1 VKVDVVILSYNT
13 LLLTQS
19 VLSALRA
26 TAPGAR
32 VVVVDNGSEDGSAEW
47 LGSTDGAD
55 GTDGMGV
62 GDLTDGVILNG
73 ENLGFAKACNRG
85 AWTGEREI
93 IVFLN
98 TDIQLVEG
106 WLEGLL
112 AAFDDEESVMAGN
125 QLVRANGNY
134 QRYDFIAGACCA
146 VRRDWFTE
154 VGGYDERFFFGYEDV
169 DLSWQ
174 ARLNGKRIVTV
185 KEPRL
190 VHLGAASHTEA
201 TAVYVREAR
210 ELFRRK
216 WDMPILRFRGGGR
229 FLIGV
234 PARDLS
240 VEDLMGIQEWT
251 MAELVASGLY
261 EKVRP
266 KKEESRIKKISRA
279 QAVEGESG
287 IGRMSASKA
296 AASKIKQGV
305 KDVRTV

>member
-1 VKVDVVILSYNT
+1 MKVDVVIPSYNT
-13 LLLTQS
+13 LLLLQS
-19 VLSALRA
+19 VLSALQE
-26 TAPGAR
+26 TAPEAL
-32 VVVVDNGSEDGSAEW
+32 VVVVDNGSEDGSVEW
-47 LGSTDGAD
+47 LAEQSLAIPI
-55 GTDGMGV
+55 V
-62 GDLTDGVILNG
+62 NG
-73 ENLGFAKACNRG
+73 ENLGFAKACNQG
-85 AWTGEREI
+85 AWAGEREI

-98 TDIQLVEG
+98 TDIKLVDG

-112 AAFDDEESVMAGN
+112 AAFDDEEVVLAGN
-125 QLVRANGNY
+125 QLVRENGNY

-146 VRRDWFTE
+146 ARRDWFTE
-154 VGGYDERFFFGYEDV
+154 VGGYDEQFFFGYEDV

-174 ARLNGKRIVTV
+174 ARLEGKRIVTV

-190 VHLGAASHTEA
+190 VHLGASSHTEA

-216 WDMPILRFRGGGR
+216 WDMPILKFTGGGR

-251 MAELVASGLY
+251 MAQLVASGLY
-261 EKVRP
+261 VKVAT
-266 KKEESRIKKISRA
+266 KKKVSRIRKVSGGTVAEGKSRIRK
-279 QAVEGESG
+279 VSESTGE
-287 IGRMSASKA
+287 K
-296 AASKIKQGV
+296 SKIKREV